1 VANRLYGFQGDY
13 RFLSNFDPTPIHYM
27 GFEFQTAEHLYNAL
41 KTSNLQEAL
50 YIMAAPTPGQSK
62 KRGRNVTLRDN
73 WDSIERFA
81 AMRST
86 VGAKFLG
93 NRDLAKKL
101 LDTGDCELVEANE
114 WHDQVWGDCFCGE
127 AQCEEDGQNHLGKLL
142 MELRDD
148 LRKWM

>member
-1 VANRLYGFQGDY
+1 
-13 RFLSNFDPTPIHYM
+13 
-27 GFEFQTAEHLYNAL
+27 
-41 KTSNLQEAL
+41 
-50 YIMAAPTPGQSK
+50 MAAPTPGQSK

-114 WHDQVWGDCFCGE
+114 WHDQVWGDCYCGE
-127 AQCEEDGQNHLGKLL
+127 PQCEEDGQNHLGKLL
-142 MELRDD
+142 MELRTD